1 MDFVAFDF
9 ETANSRS
16 DSACQLA
23 AVKVLN
29 GQITAEFSWL
39 IRPPQLYFSRRNIS
53 IHGIRPDHVSASPTM
68 EKVWPEFAEFAEGF
82 LLVAH
87 NANFDMG
94 VLVSSL
100 AAFEL
105 ACPPLEYSCTRALAR
120 RAWPGQTSYG
130 LKPLGNRLGISFK
143 HHDALEDSRCC
154 AHIALRIAKEFDA
167 SHFAEL
173 ESRLRLTRGRYNLGR
188 LQGPRAIGRT
198 IAHRSQGLLWRSA
211 TDDAAPTP
219 SATLNRTVNAHA
231 NSRNNPVHPWR
242 TRSAGRGQIDAG
254 AILTASSNSL
264 PLANKKIVCLGALRG
279 LSVDE
284 TRKLIEQLGATWC
297 TAIQP
302 GVHYVIACG
311 GLLMDDAARQV
322 RESIA
327 LADNPSEEHD
337 ATDVPPSISHLR
349 VLSERQFL
357 ALIPGGKS
365 AVSW

>member
-1 MDFVAFDF
+1 MLRAYRTAHRKGIRCLSLCGVGIAIAFD
-9 ETANSRS
+9 T
-16 DSACQLA
+16 
-23 AVKVLN
+23 
-29 GQITAEFSWL
+29 W
-39 IRPPQLYFSRRNIS
+39 
-53 IHGIRPDHVSASPTM
+53 
-68 EKVWPEFAEFAEGF
+68 
-82 LLVAH
+82 
-87 NANFDMG
+87 
-94 VLVSSL
+94 
-100 AAFEL
+100 
-105 ACPPLEYSCTRALAR
+105 
-120 RAWPGQTSYG
+120 
-130 LKPLGNRLGISFK
+130 
-143 HHDALEDSRCC
+143 
-154 AHIALRIAKEFDA
+154 
-167 SHFAEL
+167 
-173 ESRLRLTRGRYNLGR
+173 RYNLGR

-357 ALIPGGKS
+357 ALIRAASPLSVGKTTSVISEARNHALTQSLLFHPALLSFIPFLSGSKLIQLGSVIEQAEQRCFQTLGS
-365 AVSW
+365 AECSQVNTKGATNDLD